1 MVDVRDRISP
11 YREKHQEEV
20 TVPSGCE
27 FRIKRLSPIT
37 VNRIKGSRDLDE
49 FSQDI
54 EAIGKILVAAVVD
67 PRLTIESVGDENT
80 LSIEELDMEDLTD
93 LLNKVIEY
101 SGLSKT
107 DEGEEEVDE
116 IPLPKAKSPK

>member
-1 MVDVRDRISP
+1 MAGAKDRISP
-11 YREKHQEEV
+11 YRAKHQEEV

-37 VNRIKGSRDLDE
+37 VNRIKGSRDIDE

-54 EAIGKILVAAVVD
+54 DAISKILVAAVVD
-67 PRLTIESVGDENT
+67 PRLTIDSVGDEDT
-80 LSIEELDMEDLTD
+80 LSIEELDMDDLTD
-93 LLNKVIEY
+93 LLNKIIEY

-107 DEGEEEVDE
+107 EEEENE
-116 IPLPKAKSPK
+116 IPLPKAKSSK